1 MAPFDLKFTPTGRYL
16 SFAERE
22 EIALLRAQ
30 DKGVREIAR
39 AIGRDPG
46 TVSREL
52 RRNASTRGGKL
63 EYRASVA
70 HRKDELAAKRHTA
83 ATLVTNPPLRR
94 AAWRE
99 NMGANV
105 KTSEVGE

>member
-52 RRNASTRGGKL
+52 RRNASTRVGTL
-63 EYRASVA
+63 HYRASFA
-70 HRKDELAAKRHTA
+70 QLTASLAPSLPTS
-83 ATLVTNPPLRR
+83 PPLLTPPLFPSSLP
-94 AAWRE
+94 
-99 NMGANV
+99 V
-105 KTSEVGE
+105 LLPLSFHPLLFP